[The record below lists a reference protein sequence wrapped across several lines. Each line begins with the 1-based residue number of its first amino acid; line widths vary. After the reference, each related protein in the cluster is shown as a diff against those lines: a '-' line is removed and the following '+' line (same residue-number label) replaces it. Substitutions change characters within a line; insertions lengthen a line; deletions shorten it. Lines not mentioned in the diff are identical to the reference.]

1 MNKRQLIDEIRQFNT
16 CVRPQFLTQFDEQA
30 LEQYLNNLQSAARK
44 HTRPATWVRHQPK
57 LRMVG

>member
-16 CVRPQFLTQFDEQA
+16 SVRPQFLTQFDEAA
-30 LEQYLNNLQSAARK
+30 LRQYLENLQSAARK
-44 HTRPATWVRHQPK
+44 HAKDPLWVRQQPK